1 MAWHEPT
8 HYGAGA
14 YAGQEKK
21 ATIQAIASAVAA
33 TAAAEAETTAAEE
46 AITAAETA
54 IAAAI
59 TTMGGT
65 VAEGAELDDFP
76 DAIATIPTGGDNG
89 TGMIIG
95 VDTLEYPQYVITSA
109 TAGLEE

>member
-21 ATIQAIASAVAA
+21 ATIQAIA
-33 TAAAEAETTAAEE
+33 
-46 AITAAETA
+46 AAETA

-59 TTMGGT
+59 TTMGGM
-65 VAEGAELDDFP
+65 VAEGAELADLP
-76 DAIATIPTGGDNG
+76 DAIATIPTGGANG
-89 TGMIIG
+89 TGMIVGI
-95 VDTLEYPQYVITSA
+95 DTLEYPQYVITSA